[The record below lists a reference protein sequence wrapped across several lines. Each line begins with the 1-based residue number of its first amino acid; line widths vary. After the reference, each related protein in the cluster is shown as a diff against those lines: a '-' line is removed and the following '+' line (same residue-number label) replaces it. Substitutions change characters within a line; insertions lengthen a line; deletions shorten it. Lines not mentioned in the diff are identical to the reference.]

1 MTDGGLQVVD
11 SRFQLWHLLR
21 LDLQVV
27 DIPQARHQHLLGG
40 FQLLQQAIPDIFN
53 EITAQVCFRLSVK
66 PVFLQVTDVLLGL
79 IESAGGVTEAES
91 RLLQL
96 HVLLLQRALCCNKSC
111 LG

>member
-21 LDLQVV
+21 LNLQVV

-40 FQLLQQAIPDIFN
+40 FQLLQQALPGIFN
-53 EITAQVCFRLSVK
+53 EITTCFRLSVK